1 MKRSVHLE
9 GSQEG
14 QPEGVQAHTDGGEA
28 QDKQMLISR
37 AAGPAQFLHGSVPTP
52 GQQLEKDKPTSR
64 GGFSSLSFPLQRW
77 VLGVRV
83 GMAELV

>member
-37 AAGPAQFLHGSVPTP
+37 AAGPAQFLHGSVPLAGAAAGK
-52 GQQLEKDKPTSR
+52 GQTHK
-64 GGFSSLSFPLQRW
+64 QRW
-77 VLGVRV
+77 LLLPLLPPAKMGA
-83 GMAELV
+83 GSQGWNG